1 LRAAFLSIWAV
12 ILSVAFMQTAHGLQT
27 DLIGVRAGL
36 EAFPD
41 WTIGLLMA
49 GYYAGY
55 SSAPFAGHFV
65 VGRLGH
71 VRAIMVCVFVAAAI
85 IVAHALVVTPMAW
98 AAFRFVSGFALA
110 LVYVAFESW
119 INARVGNALRG
130 RVFSIYII
138 TQMTTMTLAQYLL
151 SLVDPKIAGP
161 FVFCGVL
168 FVLAAV
174 PVAVGRRSAPA
185 AVPPVPLNVI
195 RLLRTSPLGALA
207 TALAG
212 TSWAIV
218 GTMGPVYA
226 QHVGFDLKGIALW
239 MGLTMAAG
247 SISQFPFGWLSD
259 VFGRRKVIAA
269 MFGLGLA
276 ASLAGLW
283 AVRQGADANLAVA
296 ALVGLCIFPLYA
308 VSVAHVNDSIAQ
320 EARVAAAAGL
330 ILLYGLGS
338 IFGALVCGWAMTAMG
353 PMGFYA
359 ALAATMAAGAALAAR
374 LR

>member
-1 LRAAFLSIWAV
+1 MRAALLAIWAV
-12 ILSVAFMQTAHGLQT
+12 ILSVIFMQTAHGLQT

-55 SSAPFAGHFV
+55 SSAPFAEHFV
-65 VGRLGH
+65 IGRLGH
-71 VRAIMVCVFVAAAI
+71 VRAIALCVTASAAI
-85 IVAHALVVTPMAW
+85 IVAHALVVTPVVW
-98 AAFRFVSGFALA
+98 AAFRFASGFALSIA
-110 LVYVAFESW
+110 YIAFESW
-119 INARVGNALRG
+119 INGRVGNALRG

-151 SLVDPKIAGP
+151 SLGNPRTAGP
-161 FVFCGVL
+161 FVFSAIL
-168 FVLAAV
+168 FALAAV
-174 PVAVGRRSAPA
+174 PVIAGRRSAPA
-185 AVPPVPLNVI
+185 AAPPMRLNVL
-195 RLLRTSPLGALA
+195 RLLRNSPLGALA

-218 GTMGPVYA
+218 ATMGPVYA
-226 QHVGFDLKGIALW
+226 HHVGFDLGGIALW

-247 SISQFPFGWLSD
+247 SVSQFPFGWLSD
-259 VFGRRKVIAA
+259 VFGRRKAIAA
-269 MFGLGLA
+269 IFVLGLA

-296 ALVGLCIFPLYA
+296 AFVGLCIFPLYA
-308 VSVAHVNDSIAQ
+308 VSIAHVNDSIAQ

-338 IFGALVCGWAMTAMG
+338 IFGALMCGWAMTAMG
-353 PMGFYA
+353 PAGFYA
-359 ALAATMAAGAALAAR
+359 ALAATMLTGAALAAR
-374 LR
+374 WR

>member
-1 LRAAFLSIWAV
+1 LRAAFFSIWAV

-65 VGRLGH
+65 IGRLGH
-71 VRAIMVCVFVAAAI
+71 VRTIVTCVFVAGAI
-85 IVAHALVVTPMAW
+85 IVAHAFVVTPIAW
-98 AAFRFVSGFALA
+98 AAFRFASGFALA
-110 LVYVAFESW
+110 LVYMAFESW
-119 INARVGNALRG
+119 IHARVGNALRG
-130 RVFSIYII
+130 RVFSTYII
-138 TQMTTMTLAQYLL
+138 TQMATMTLAQYLF
-151 SLVDPKIAGP
+151 SLGDPKTAGP
-161 FVFCGVL
+161 FVFSAVL

-185 AVPPVPLNVI
+185 VAPPVPLNVF
-195 RLLRTSPLGALA
+195 RLLRTSPLGALG

-226 QHVGFDLKGIALW
+226 QRVGFDLNGIALW
-239 MGLTMAAG
+239 MGLAMAAG

-259 VFGRRKVIAA
+259 VFGRPKAIAA
-269 MFGLGLA
+269 MFVLGLA

-296 ALVGLCIFPLYA
+296 ALVGLCIFPLYT
-308 VSVAHVNDSIAQ
+308 VSVAHVNDNIAQ

-338 IFGALVCGWAMTAMG
+338 IFGALICGWAMTALG
-353 PMGFYA
+353 PPGFYA
-359 ALAATMAAGAALAAR
+359 ALAATMLAGAALAAAKR
-374 LR
+374 

>member
-1 LRAAFLSIWAV
+1 LRAAFLAIWAV

-36 EAFPD
+36 ENFPD

-65 VGRLGH
+65 IGRFGH
-71 VRAIMVCVFVAAAI
+71 VRTVMACVFVAGAI
-85 IVAHALVVTPMAW
+85 IIGHALVVTPLAW
-98 AAFRFVSGFALA
+98 AAFRFVSGFVLA
-110 LVYVAFESW
+110 LCYVAFESW

-130 RVFSIYII
+130 RVFSTYII

-151 SLVDPKIAGP
+151 SLGNPRTAGP
-161 FVFCGVL
+161 FVFSAVL
-168 FVLAAV
+168 FALAAV
-174 PVAVGRRSAPA
+174 PVFVGRRRAPA
-185 AVPPVPLNVI
+185 AAPPVPLNVLK
-195 RLLRTSPLGALA
+195 LLRTSPLGALA

-226 QHVGFDLKGIALW
+226 QRAGFDLKGIALW
-239 MGLTMAAG
+239 MGLAMAVG
-247 SISQFPFGWLSD
+247 TVSQFPFGWLSD
-259 VFGRRKVIAA
+259 VFGRRKVIAT
-269 MFGLGLA
+269 MFVLGLA

-283 AVRQGADANLAVA
+283 AVGANANLIVA
-296 ALVGLCIFPLYA
+296 ALVGLSIFPLYT

-338 IFGALVCGWAMTAMG
+338 IFGALMCGWAMSALG
-353 PMGFYA
+353 PQGFYV
-359 ALAATMAAGAALAAR
+359 ALAAAMALGVALAAVAR
-374 LR
+374 

>member
-1 LRAAFLSIWAV
+1 MRAAFFSIWAV
-12 ILSVAFMQTAHGLQT
+12 ILSVAFMQTANGLQT

-49 GYYAGY
+49 GYYVGY

-71 VRAIMVCVFVAAAI
+71 VRAIMACVLIAGAV
-85 IVAHALVVTPMAW
+85 IVAHALVVTPLAW

-130 RVFSIYII
+130 RVFSTYII
-138 TQMTTMTLAQYLL
+138 TQMVTMTLAQYLL
-151 SLVDPKIAGP
+151 RLGDPRTAGP
-161 FVFCGVL
+161 FVFAAIL

-185 AVPPVPLNVI
+185 AAPPVPLNVLK
-195 RLLRTSPLGALA
+195 LLRTSPLGALA

-269 MFGLGLA
+269 IFALGLA

-283 AVRQGADANLAVA
+283 AVGASANLAVA
-296 ALVGLCIFPLYA
+296 ALVGLCIFPLYT

-338 IFGALVCGWAMTAMG
+338 ILGALICGWAMTAMG
-353 PMGFYA
+353 PQGFYA
-359 ALAATMAAGAALAAR
+359 ALAASMAAGVAIAAR
-374 LR
+374 WR

>member
-1 LRAAFLSIWAV
+1 LRAAFFAIWAV
-12 ILSVAFMQTAHGLQT
+12 ILSVAFMQTANGLQT

-49 GYYAGY
+49 GYYVGY

-65 VGRLGH
+65 IGRLGH
-71 VRAIMVCVFVAAAI
+71 VRTIMACVLIAGAI
-85 IVAHALVVTPMAW
+85 IVAHALVVTPIAW
-98 AAFRFVSGFALA
+98 AAFRFISGFALA

-130 RVFSIYII
+130 RVFSTYVIA
-138 TQMTTMTLAQYLL
+138 QMTTMTLAQYLL
-151 SLVDPKIAGP
+151 SLGDPKTAGP
-161 FVFCGVL
+161 FVFAAIL

-185 AVPPVPLNVI
+185 AAPPVPLNVLK
-195 RLLRTSPLGALA
+195 LLSTSPLGALA

-212 TSWAIV
+212 ASWAIV
-218 GTMGPVYA
+218 ATMGPVYA
-226 QHVGFDLKGIALW
+226 QHVGFDLGGIALW

-259 VFGRRKVIAA
+259 IFGRRKVIATI
-269 MFGLGLA
+269 FVLGLA

-283 AVRQGADANLAVA
+283 AVTQGANANLAVA
-296 ALVGLCIFPLYA
+296 ALVGLCIFPIYA
-308 VSVAHVNDSIAQ
+308 VSVAHVNDAIAQ
-320 EARVAAAAGL
+320 DARVAAAAGL
-330 ILLYGLGS
+330 ILLNGLGS
-338 IFGALVCGWAMTAMG
+338 IFGALLCGWAMTALG

-359 ALAATMAAGAALAAR
+359 ALAATMFAGAVLAAVAR
-374 LR
+374 

>member
-1 LRAAFLSIWAV
+1 LRAAFFAIWAV

-65 VGRLGH
+65 IGRLGH
-71 VRAIMVCVFVAAAI
+71 VRTIVACVFVAGAI
-85 IVAHALVVTPMAW
+85 IVAHAFVVTPLAW

-151 SLVDPKIAGP
+151 SLGDPKTTGP
-161 FVFCGVL
+161 FVFSAIL

-174 PVAVGRRSAPA
+174 PVVAGHRSAPA
-185 AVPPVPLNVI
+185 AAPPVPLNVL

-218 GTMGPVYA
+218 GTMGPVFA

-269 MFGLGLA
+269 MFVLGLA

-283 AVRQGADANLAVA
+283 AVRQGANANLAVA
-296 ALVGLCIFPLYA
+296 ALVGLCIFPLYT
-308 VSVAHVNDSIAQ
+308 VSVAHVNDAIAQ
-320 EARVAAAAGL
+320 QARVAAAAGL

-338 IFGALVCGWAMTAMG
+338 ISGALLCGWAMTAMG
-353 PMGFYA
+353 PSGFYA
-359 ALAATMAAGAALAAR
+359 ALAATMATGAALAAR
-374 LR
+374 WR

>member
-1 LRAAFLSIWAV
+1 LRAAFLAIWAV

-36 EAFPD
+36 EKFPD

-55 SSAPFAGHFV
+55 SSAPIAGHFV

-71 VRAIMVCVFVAAAI
+71 VRTIMACVFVAGVI
-85 IVAHALVVTPMAW
+85 IIAHALVVTPIAW

-110 LVYVAFESW
+110 LVYVACESW

-130 RVFSIYII
+130 RVFSTYII

-151 SLVDPKIAGP
+151 SLGNPRTAGP
-161 FVFCGVL
+161 FVFSAVL
-168 FVLAAV
+168 FALAAV
-174 PVAVGRRSAPA
+174 PVYVGRRHAPA
-185 AVPPVPLNVI
+185 AAPPVPLNVLK
-195 RLLRTSPLGALA
+195 LLCTSPLGALA

-226 QHVGFDLKGIALW
+226 QRVGFDLKGIALW
-239 MGLTMAAG
+239 MGLAMAAG

-259 VFGRRKVIAA
+259 VFGRRKVIAT
-269 MFGLGLA
+269 MFALGLA

-283 AVRQGADANLAVA
+283 AVRQGADANLIVA
-296 ALVGLCIFPLYA
+296 ALVGLCIFPLYT
-308 VSVAHVNDSIAQ
+308 VSVAHVNDAIAQ
-320 EARVAAAAGL
+320 QTRVAAAAGL

-338 IFGALVCGWAMTAMG
+338 MLGALLCGWAMTAMG
-353 PMGFYA
+353 PLGFYA
-359 ALAATMAAGAALAAR
+359 ALAAAMASGAALAAVAR
-374 LR
+374 

>member
-1 LRAAFLSIWAV
+1 LRAAFLAIWAV

-36 EAFPD
+36 EAFPA

-71 VRAIMVCVFVAAAI
+71 VRTIMACVFVAGAI
-85 IVAHALVVTPMAW
+85 IVAHAFVVTPLAW

-130 RVFSIYII
+130 RVFSTYII

-151 SLVDPKIAGP
+151 SLGDPKTAGP
-161 FVFCGVL
+161 FIFSGVL
-168 FVLAAV
+168 FALAAV
-174 PVAVGRRSAPA
+174 PVFVGRCRAPA
-185 AVPPVPLNVI
+185 AAPPVPLNVLK
-195 RLLRTSPLGALA
+195 LLRTSPLGALA

-212 TSWAIV
+212 TSWAII

-226 QHVGFDLKGIALW
+226 QRVGFDLKGIALW
-239 MGLTMAAG
+239 MGLAMAAG

-259 VFGRRKVIAA
+259 SFGRRKTIATI
-269 MFGLGLA
+269 FVLGLA
-276 ASLAGLW
+276 ASFTGLW
-283 AVRQGADANLAVA
+283 AVGQGASANLAVA
-296 ALVGLCIFPLYA
+296 ALVGLCVFPLYA
-308 VSVAHVNDSIAQ
+308 TSVAHVNDSIAQ

-330 ILLYGLGS
+330 ILFYGLGS
-338 IFGALVCGWAMTAMG
+338 IFGALLCGWAMTGMG
-353 PMGFYA
+353 PSGFYA
-359 ALAATMAAGAALAAR
+359 ALAVTMAAGAAATAR
-374 LR
+374 WR

>member
-1 LRAAFLSIWAV
+1 
-12 ILSVAFMQTAHGLQT
+12 
-27 DLIGVRAGL
+27 
-36 EAFPD
+36 
-41 WTIGLLMA
+41 
-49 GYYAGY
+49 
-55 SSAPFAGHFV
+55 
-65 VGRLGH
+65 LGH
-71 VRAIMVCVFVAAAI
+71 VRTIVTCVFVAGAI

-130 RVFSIYII
+130 RVFSTYII
-138 TQMTTMTLAQYLL
+138 AQMTTMTLAQYLL
-151 SLVDPKIAGP
+151 SLGDPKTAGP
-161 FVFCGVL
+161 FVFSGIL

-174 PVAVGRRSAPA
+174 PVVVGRRGAPA
-185 AVPPVPLNVI
+185 AAPPVPLNVL
-195 RLLRTSPLGALA
+195 RLLCTSPLGALA

-226 QHVGFDLKGIALW
+226 QRVGFDLNGIALW
-239 MGLTMAAG
+239 MGLAMAAG

-259 VFGRRKVIAA
+259 VFGRRKAIAA
-269 MFGLGLA
+269 MFILGLA

-283 AVRQGADANLAVA
+283 AADANANLAVA
-296 ALVGLCIFPLYA
+296 ALVGLCIFPLYT

-338 IFGALVCGWAMTAMG
+338 IFGALICGWAMTAMG
-353 PMGFYA
+353 PSGFYA
-359 ALAATMAAGAALAAR
+359 ALAVTMLAGAALAAATR
-374 LR
+374 